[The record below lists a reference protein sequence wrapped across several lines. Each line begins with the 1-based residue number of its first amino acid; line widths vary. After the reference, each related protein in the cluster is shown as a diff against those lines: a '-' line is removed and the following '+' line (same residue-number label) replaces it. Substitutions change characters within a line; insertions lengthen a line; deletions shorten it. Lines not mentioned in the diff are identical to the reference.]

1 MLEAELAAAYKRS
14 GFTPETGARRDKMK
28 FSAVFL
34 VVFMLVCYG
43 CASGPTQY
51 DQRDTVSAADRARIE
66 QEEALKR
73 KAEEARIAEEELAK
87 TRQEKEKLLQEKIK
101 TAPVT
106 DIYFDFD
113 SYAIRA
119 DGLSQLKEIG
129 DWLKLNKDMPVILE
143 GHCDERG
150 TIEYNLALGQKRAEV
165 IRDHLTNLGVE
176 QKRVRVISYGK
187 EMPADHGHSEDA
199 WAKNRRVH
207 FAFGRKG

>member
-1 MLEAELAAAYKRS
+1 
-14 GFTPETGARRDKMK
+14 MK
-28 FSAVFL
+28 FSMVFL
-34 VVFMLVCYG
+34 VVFMLICYG

-51 DQRDTVSAADRARIE
+51 DQKDAVSAADKARLE

-73 KAEEARIAEEELAK
+73 KAEEARIAEEELARS
-87 TRQEKEKLLQEKIK
+87 RQEKERLLQEKIK

-119 DGLSQLKEIG
+119 DDLSQLKEIG
-129 DWLKLNKDMPVILE
+129 DWLKLNKDIPVILE

-165 IRDHLTNLGVE
+165 VRNHLTNLGVE
-176 QKRVRVISYGK
+176 EKRMRVISYGK
-187 EMPADHGHSEDA
+187 EMPADHGHTEDA

-207 FAFGRKG
+207 FAFGQKG